1 MPKITKDM
9 IISDVLQMD
18 RNTAPIFIKM
28 GMHCLGR
35 PSASGE
41 SIQDACVVH
50 GIDADKLVEELNDYF
65 EKKSEE

>member
-28 GMHCLGR
+28 GMHCLGC

-41 SIQDACVVH
+41 SIQDACIVH

>member
-28 GMHCLGR
+28 GMHCLGC